1 MVESQTTIRVRDLE
15 HNIQEISSDLMAR
28 RAADA
33 EKRSIERK
41 KKKYLDFKKQGEAA
55 KKRIKFYD
63 KKGSGYMKDGKKI
76 YD

>member
-1 MVESQTTIRVRDLE
+1 
-15 HNIQEISSDLMAR
+15 MAR
-28 RAADA
+28 KAADA
-33 EKRSIERK
+33 EKKSTERK

-63 KKGSGYMKDGKKI
+63 KKGSGYMKGGKKV

>member
-1 MVESQTTIRVRDLE
+1 
-15 HNIQEISSDLMAR
+15 MAR
-28 RAADA
+28 KAADA
-33 EKRSIERK
+33 EKKSIERK
-41 KKKYLDFKKQGEAA
+41 KKKYADFKKQGEAA

>member
-1 MVESQTTIRVRDLE
+1 ME
-15 HNIQEISSDLMAR
+15 HNIQEISSTYMMD

-33 EKRSIERK
+33 EKKNNERK

-63 KKGSGYMKDGKKI
+63 KKGSGYMKGGKKV

>member
-1 MVESQTTIRVRDLE
+1 ME

-28 RAADA
+28 KAADA
-33 EKRSIERK
+33 EKKSIERK

-55 KKRIKFYD
+55 KKIIKFYD
-63 KKGSGYMKDGKKI
+63 KKGSGYMKGGKKV